1 MGFDQLGAVTI
12 ALCPARAAF
21 FTKTPGEST
30 SGFVAFGHRLAAVF
44 AEFIFLRTL
53 SQSLKPPSMLG
64 RRNYTNPRS

>member
-44 AEFIFLRTL
+44 AEFIFFADLIP
-53 SQSLKPPSMLG
+53 KPEA
-64 RRNYTNPRS
+64 T